1 MAVQIPAEFV
11 LILRTRA
18 EIIHTS
24 CLSESTIAALSSVNV
39 LIVAY
44 HENCGINPLYLEIR
58 QDFIHNSSF
67 LIPHS

>member
-18 EIIHTS
+18 EIIHTL

-44 HENCGINPLYLEIR
+44 YENCGINPLYSEIR

-67 LIPHS
+67 LIPNS